1 VAISLALRSLA
12 SGTVPGETPL
22 ATVIGRSVVD
32 YIRTELLDPLDPE
45 RRWQRGLLA
54 SLLLAEAPAEVAP
67 PAGCCESEKATGDEV
82 ADEIRLSG
90 MDCGCEA
97 PSPAHP
103 GEPAPAVCGTS
114 FEVSIE
120 LHQRMHI
127 AAWTPAAFAA
137 RDEVLVRGDELPPA
151 AVLTEDQ
158 SVLHRR
164 RARGTSLVL
173 AVLSVARI

>member
-1 VAISLALRSLA
+1 LGLTLPHPAADVDSMRRHHARGHRGLALALIAFALLVSPA
-12 SGTVPGETPL
+12 SAIDFTATPG
-22 ATVIGRSVVD
+22 A
-32 YIRTELLDPLDPE
+32 
-45 RRWQRGLLA
+45 A
-54 SLLLAEAPAEVAP
+54 APACCCAPEVAP